1 MKFNEVG
8 NRLYTGET
16 SVDFAGKR
24 KVWYLASLVILA
36 VEQNLMCQA
45 QLVWKM
51 LEILS
56 KQQEFQLQ

>member
-8 NRLYTGET
+8 TRLYTGET

-36 VEQNLMCQA
+36 VSLFGLFGRGLNLG
-45 QLVWKM
+45 
-51 LEILS
+51 I
-56 KQQEFQLQ
+56 EF